1 MDKTM
6 ADNLIF
12 IFNDNT
18 QIYPFCRL
26 KLAVET
32 LYTQL
37 NESTNQKSPK
47 LLRKRIKKRYYKTL
61 GTSVINNPLFP
72 SSMVKSLDVVKGH
85 T

>member
-1 MDKTM
+1 M

-37 NESTNQKSPK
+37 NGPTNNNSVKLPK
-47 LLRKRIKKRYYKTL
+47 LLNQQIRK
-61 GTSVINNPLFP
+61 
-72 SSMVKSLDVVKGH
+72 LDVYP
-85 T
+85 